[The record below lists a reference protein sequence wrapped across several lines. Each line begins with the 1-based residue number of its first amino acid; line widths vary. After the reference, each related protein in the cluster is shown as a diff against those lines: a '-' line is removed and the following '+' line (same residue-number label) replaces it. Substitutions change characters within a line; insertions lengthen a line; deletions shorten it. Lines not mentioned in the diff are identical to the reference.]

1 MTKHIVNYHHN
12 PFFKFFTVS
21 QEEITK
27 LYGNYHKIG
36 KSETDDGVIDK
47 SEFKEALGLKSS
59 EFVNRMFNMFDEDG
73 NGEIDF
79 VEFVTGL
86 SVFSSKGTESE
97 KINCN
102 FDFSFFLIPFIF

>member
-1 MTKHIVNYHHN
+1 
-12 PFFKFFTVS
+12 
-21 QEEITK
+21 

-59 EFVNRMFNMFDEDG
+59 EFVNRMFNMFDGDG

-79 VEFVTGL
+79 SEFVIGL
-86 SVFSSKGTESE
+86 SVFSTKGTESE
-97 KINCN
+97 KINCKKKTKLN
-102 FDFSFFLIPFIF
+102 SSFFSLVRRRQRRLHFKEGND